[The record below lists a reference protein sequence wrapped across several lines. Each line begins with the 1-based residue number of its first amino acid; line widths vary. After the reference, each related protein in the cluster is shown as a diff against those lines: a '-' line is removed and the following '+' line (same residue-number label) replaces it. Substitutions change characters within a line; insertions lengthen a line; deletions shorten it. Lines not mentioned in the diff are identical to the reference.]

1 MRMKRRS
8 LVWSFAVLAAV
19 ASPAI
24 AQAQTAPV
32 PVGKWMGTIAGF
44 GEVTLTVTGVKASGK
59 VEGLLNFSGPN
70 YTFVFGDAVSK
81 DTNPQVGTAEMAD
94 GQLVINAPQGGLYKL
109 TPGETQ
115 LNGSFSRG
123 PIIGT
128 LTLDKAR

>member
-8 LVWSFAVLAAV
+8 LVWSFAVLAVV

-24 AQAQTAPV
+24 AQAQTASV
-32 PVGKWMGTIAGF
+32 PVGKWIGAMAGF
-44 GEVTLTVTGVKASGK
+44 GDVTLTVTGARANGK
-59 VEGLLNFSGPN
+59 VEGLLNFSGPD

-81 DTNPQVGTAEMAD
+81 DTNPEVGTAEMVD

-109 TPGETQ
+109 TPGKTQ

-123 PIIGT
+123 FIIGT
-128 LTLDKAR
+128 LTLNKAG

>member
-8 LVWSFAVLAAV
+8 LVWSLAVMAAV

-32 PVGKWMGTIAGF
+32 PIGKWIGAVAGF
-44 GEVTLTVTGVKASGK
+44 GDVTLTVTGVKGNGK

-81 DTNPQVGTAEMAD
+81 DTNPEVGTAEMFD

-109 TPGETQ
+109 TPGKTQ

-128 LTLDKAR
+128 LTLDKVR